1 MADSFGLR
9 FFVFLYRDLKLTEVR
24 FLGRELV
31 LGWAGKGEPIE
42 KLAMNGVRDY

>member
-9 FFVFLYRDLKLTEVR
+9 FFVFLFRDLKLTKVR

-31 LGWAGKGEPIE
+31 LGWASTGEPIE
-42 KLAMNGVRDY
+42 QAV